1 MLLVVSRLRAQNRD
15 SGQEILNGVDLT
27 VRKGE
32 IHAIMGPNGSGK
44 STLANMIMGNP
55 KYRVTDGD
63 VLFERE
69 SIINLTTDQRVKRG
83 LFMTFQHPFEITGV
97 RLRSLIMA
105 SLDAVGR
112 RSGVSNII
120 KKIDEIAD
128 HSGLERRFL
137 DRYVNVG
144 FSGGEKKRSEVV
156 QFGLLRPK
164 LAILDEIDSGLDVDS
179 LRKIADVLKLLK
191 EEEMS
196 LILITHY
203 QRLLNYLVPDDV
215 HVYDSGRVIRTGG
228 PELAVVVEKE
238 GYSPVL
244 ENVRG

>member
-1 MLLVVSRLRAQNRD
+1 MLLIVSGLRAQNRE

-44 STLANMIMGNP
+44 STLANVIMGNP
-55 KYRVTDGD
+55 KYRVTGGD
-63 VLFERE
+63 VLFQGE
-69 SIINLTTDQRVKRG
+69 SIVELTTDQRVKKG

-112 RSGVSNII
+112 RFGVSNSI

-128 HSGLERRFL
+128 SSGLERRFL

-156 QFGLLRPK
+156 QFGLMRPK
-164 LAILDEIDSGLDVDS
+164 LAILDEIDSGLDIDS
-179 LRKIADVLKLLK
+179 LRKIADALKSLK
-191 EEEMS
+191 EEDMS

-203 QRLLNYLVPDDV
+203 QRLLDYLVPDYV

-228 PELAVVVEKE
+228 PELAMVVEKQ

-244 ENVRG
+244 EHVRG

>member
-1 MLLVVSRLRAQNRD
+1 MLLIVSGLRAQNRE

-44 STLANMIMGNP
+44 STLANVIMGNP
-55 KYRVTDGD
+55 KYRVTGGD
-63 VLFERE
+63 VLFQGE
-69 SIINLTTDQRVKRG
+69 SIVELTTDQRVKKG

-112 RSGVSNII
+112 RFGVSNSI

-128 HSGLERRFL
+128 SSGLERRFL

-144 FSGGEKKRSEVV
+144 FSGGEKKRSEVI

-164 LAILDEIDSGLDVDS
+164 LAILDEIDSGLDIDS
-179 LRKIADVLKLLK
+179 LRKIADALKSLK
-191 EEEMS
+191 EEDMS

-203 QRLLNYLVPDDV
+203 QRLLDYLVPDYV

-228 PELAVVVEKE
+228 PELAMVVEKQ

-244 ENVRG
+244 EHVRG

>member
-44 STLANMIMGNP
+44 STLANVIMGNP

-203 QRLLNYLVPDDV
+203 QRLLNYLVPDYV

-228 PELAVVVEKE
+228 PVLAMVVEKE

>member
-1 MLLVVSRLRAQNRD
+1 MLLIVSGLRAQNRE

-44 STLANMIMGNP
+44 STLANVIMGNP
-55 KYRVTDGD
+55 KYRVTGGD
-63 VLFERE
+63 VLFQGE
-69 SIINLTTDQRVKRG
+69 SIVELTTDQRVKKG

-112 RSGVSNII
+112 RFGVSNSI

-128 HSGLERRFL
+128 SSGLERRFL

-164 LAILDEIDSGLDVDS
+164 LAILDEIDSGLDIDS
-179 LRKIADVLKLLK
+179 LRKIADALKSLK
-191 EEEMS
+191 EEDMS

-203 QRLLNYLVPDDV
+203 QRLLDYLVPDYV

-228 PELAVVVEKE
+228 PELAMVVEKQ

-244 ENVRG
+244 EHVRG

>member
-44 STLANMIMGNP
+44 STLANVIMGNP

-203 QRLLNYLVPDDV
+203 QRLLNYLVPDYV

>member
-44 STLANMIMGNP
+44 STLANVIMGNP

-203 QRLLNYLVPDDV
+203 QRLLDYLVPDYV
-215 HVYDSGRVIRTGG
+215 HVYDNGRVIRTGG
-228 PELAVVVEKE
+228 PELAMVVEKE

>member
-1 MLLVVSRLRAQNRD
+1 MLLIVSGLRAQNRE

-44 STLANMIMGNP
+44 STLANVIMGNP
-55 KYRVTDGD
+55 KYRVTGGD
-63 VLFERE
+63 VLFQGE
-69 SIINLTTDQRVKRG
+69 SIVELTTDQRVKKG

-112 RSGVSNII
+112 RFGVSNSI

-128 HSGLERRFL
+128 SSGLERRFL

-144 FSGGEKKRSEVV
+144 FSGGEKKRSEVI

-164 LAILDEIDSGLDVDS
+164 VAILDEIDSGLDIDS
-179 LRKIADVLKLLK
+179 LRKIADALKSLK
-191 EEEMS
+191 EEDMS

-203 QRLLNYLVPDDV
+203 QRLLDYLVPDYV

-228 PELAVVVEKE
+228 PELAMVVEKQ

-244 ENVRG
+244 EHVRG

>member
-1 MLLVVSRLRAQNRD
+1 MLLVVSGLRAQNRE
-15 SGQEILNGVDLT
+15 SGQEILNGVDLA

-44 STLANMIMGNP
+44 STLANVIMGNP

-63 VLFERE
+63 VLFEGE
-69 SIINLTTDQRVKRG
+69 SIIKLSTDQRVKRG

-120 KKIDEIAD
+120 NKIDEIAD

-179 LRKIADVLKLLK
+179 LRKIADVLKLLR

-203 QRLLNYLVPDDV
+203 QRLLDYLVPDYV

-228 PELAVVVEKE
+228 PELAMVVEKE

-244 ENVRG
+244 DNVRG